1 MKKKPPEHEN
11 LERWM
16 VSYADFMT
24 LLFALFVVLYAFAMA
39 KQSDAKSIAESIA
52 QAFNEA
58 SVVNSP
64 GGALLVPGSLATQLA
79 EEVQEAVKQ
88 QLDASQGD
96 TGKQIIENGGVM
108 MNFQT
113 TSTVSQEERDDTTS
127 GSDDERDGQNNADS
141 ATSAGDLV
149 ISENETSRNENP
161 KSNEPDGGSQTG
173 EGGLQAGGSADAF
186 ERGGKDQ
193 VDADTIGEGKVGTHF
208 DAVRRSISETVSESG
223 MENFIDINEDPHWLS
238 ININSGLLFAED
250 SASVLA
256 ASRPVIQKIA
266 VVLSGINNYVRIRG
280 YTDDS
285 FIPNGIFRNSWD
297 LSANRAVS
305 VLNELEKSGI
315 NPERM
320 AIEKLFL
327 HQAKIDTVKVQDAMV
342 IQQAES
348 RINYFIANLG
358 SREKVEEYFRKPL
371 PELKEQMIEVIRNQY
386 TVQEVQRN
394 LTKDVKATPSD
405 VRKYYATLP
414 PDSIPYIP
422 QQVEVKLLS
431 LNPVIP
437 QQEIDDVKARLRDFT
452 NKINSGENEFSTLA
466 ILYSEDG
473 SSMYGGEIGFKSR
486 SELVPEFASVAFNLN
501 DTKKVSKIVE
511 TEFGYHIIQLIEKR
525 GDRINCRHILLKPKV
540 AQKDLDE
547 AKTRLD
553 SIRKDMLDGKF
564 TFEEATQW
572 ISQDKDTKNNKGI
585 MVNRR
590 TSSTKFEMAD
600 LPQEIA
606 KVVDKMEVGDISEP
620 FIMID
625 QSRNKEIVAIVK
637 LSRRIEG
644 HKANLS
650 DDYQI
655 LKNMYENNRKA
666 KIIDDWVVKKQKETY
681 VRIDDDWRN
690 CEFKYSGWIKK

>member
-1 MKKKPPEHEN
+1 MKIK
-11 LERWM
+11 
-16 VSYADFMT
+16 
-24 LLFALFVVLYAFAMA
+24 FA
-39 KQSDAKSIAESIA
+39 II
-52 QAFNEA
+52 
-58 SVVNSP
+58 
-64 GGALLVPGSLATQLA
+64 ALLLGVAVQASAQNNIA
-79 EEVQEAVKQ
+79 EEVAWVVGDEPIYKSDIEEQYM
-88 QLDASQGD
+88 QLQY
-96 TGKQIIENGGVM
+96 
-108 MNFQT
+108 
-113 TSTVSQEERDDTTS
+113 ERQPI
-127 GSDDERDGQNNADS
+127 DGNPYC
-141 ATSAGDLV
+141 V
-149 ISENETSRNENP
+149 I
-161 KSNEPDGGSQTG
+161 
-173 EGGLQAGGSADAF
+173 
-186 ERGGKDQ
+186 
-193 VDADTIGEGKVGTHF
+193 
-208 DAVRRSISETVSESG
+208 
-223 MENFIDINEDPHWLS
+223 
-238 ININSGLLFAED
+238 
-250 SASVLA
+250 
-256 ASRPVIQKIA
+256 
-266 VVLSGINNYVRIRG
+266 
-280 YTDDS
+280 
-285 FIPNGIFRNSWD
+285 
-297 LSANRAVS
+297 
-305 VLNELEKSGI
+305 
-315 NPERM
+315 PERM

-414 PDSIPYIP
+414 HDSIHYIP

>member
-1 MKKKPPEHEN
+1 MKIK
-11 LERWM
+11 
-16 VSYADFMT
+16 
-24 LLFALFVVLYAFAMA
+24 FA
-39 KQSDAKSIAESIA
+39 II
-52 QAFNEA
+52 
-58 SVVNSP
+58 
-64 GGALLVPGSLATQLA
+64 ALLLGVAVQASAQNNIA
-79 EEVQEAVKQ
+79 EEVAWVVGDEPIYKSDIEEQYM
-88 QLDASQGD
+88 QLQY
-96 TGKQIIENGGVM
+96 
-108 MNFQT
+108 
-113 TSTVSQEERDDTTS
+113 ERQPI
-127 GSDDERDGQNNADS
+127 DGNPYC
-141 ATSAGDLV
+141 V
-149 ISENETSRNENP
+149 I
-161 KSNEPDGGSQTG
+161 
-173 EGGLQAGGSADAF
+173 
-186 ERGGKDQ
+186 
-193 VDADTIGEGKVGTHF
+193 
-208 DAVRRSISETVSESG
+208 
-223 MENFIDINEDPHWLS
+223 
-238 ININSGLLFAED
+238 
-250 SASVLA
+250 
-256 ASRPVIQKIA
+256 
-266 VVLSGINNYVRIRG
+266 
-280 YTDDS
+280 
-285 FIPNGIFRNSWD
+285 
-297 LSANRAVS
+297 
-305 VLNELEKSGI
+305 
-315 NPERM
+315 PERM

-511 TEFGYHIIQLIEKR
+511 TEFGYHIIQLSEKR

-690 CEFKYSGWIKK
+690 CEFKYIGWIKK

>member
-1 MKKKPPEHEN
+1 MKIK
-11 LERWM
+11 
-16 VSYADFMT
+16 
-24 LLFALFVVLYAFAMA
+24 
-39 KQSDAKSIAESIA
+39 IAI
-52 QAFNEA
+52 
-58 SVVNSP
+58 V
-64 GGALLVPGSLATQLA
+64 ALLCGAAVQLTAQNNIA
-79 EEVQEAVKQ
+79 EEVAWVVGDEPIYKSDIEEQYM
-88 QLDASQGD
+88 QLQYER
-96 TGKQIIENGGVM
+96 QPIEGNPYC
-108 MNFQT
+108 
-113 TSTVSQEERDDTTS
+113 
-127 GSDDERDGQNNADS
+127 
-141 ATSAGDLV
+141 V
-149 ISENETSRNENP
+149 I
-161 KSNEPDGGSQTG
+161 
-173 EGGLQAGGSADAF
+173 
-186 ERGGKDQ
+186 
-193 VDADTIGEGKVGTHF
+193 
-208 DAVRRSISETVSESG
+208 
-223 MENFIDINEDPHWLS
+223 
-238 ININSGLLFAED
+238 
-250 SASVLA
+250 
-256 ASRPVIQKIA
+256 
-266 VVLSGINNYVRIRG
+266 
-280 YTDDS
+280 
-285 FIPNGIFRNSWD
+285 
-297 LSANRAVS
+297 
-305 VLNELEKSGI
+305 
-315 NPERM
+315 PERM

-342 IQQAES
+342 MQQAES

-358 SREKVEEYFRKPL
+358 SKEKVEEYFRKPI
-371 PELKEQMIEVIRNQY
+371 PELKEQMVEVIRNQY
-386 TVQEVQRN
+386 TIQEVQRN

-405 VRKYYATLP
+405 VRKYYTSLS

-422 QQVEVKLLS
+422 QQVEVQMLS

-437 QQEIDDVKARLRDFT
+437 QQEIDDVKARLRDYT
-452 NKINSGENEFSTLA
+452 NKINSGESEFSTLA

-473 SSMYGGEIGFKSR
+473 SSVYGGEIGFKSR

>member
-1 MKKKPPEHEN
+1 MKIK
-11 LERWM
+11 
-16 VSYADFMT
+16 
-24 LLFALFVVLYAFAMA
+24 FA
-39 KQSDAKSIAESIA
+39 II
-52 QAFNEA
+52 
-58 SVVNSP
+58 
-64 GGALLVPGSLATQLA
+64 ALLLGVAVQASAQNNIA
-79 EEVQEAVKQ
+79 EEVAWVVGDEPIYKSDIEEQYM
-88 QLDASQGD
+88 QLQY
-96 TGKQIIENGGVM
+96 
-108 MNFQT
+108 
-113 TSTVSQEERDDTTS
+113 ERQPI
-127 GSDDERDGQNNADS
+127 DGNPYC
-141 ATSAGDLV
+141 V
-149 ISENETSRNENP
+149 I
-161 KSNEPDGGSQTG
+161 
-173 EGGLQAGGSADAF
+173 
-186 ERGGKDQ
+186 
-193 VDADTIGEGKVGTHF
+193 
-208 DAVRRSISETVSESG
+208 
-223 MENFIDINEDPHWLS
+223 
-238 ININSGLLFAED
+238 
-250 SASVLA
+250 
-256 ASRPVIQKIA
+256 
-266 VVLSGINNYVRIRG
+266 
-280 YTDDS
+280 
-285 FIPNGIFRNSWD
+285 
-297 LSANRAVS
+297 
-305 VLNELEKSGI
+305 
-315 NPERM
+315 PERM

-585 MVNRR
+585 MVNSR

>member
-1 MKKKPPEHEN
+1 MKIK
-11 LERWM
+11 
-16 VSYADFMT
+16 
-24 LLFALFVVLYAFAMA
+24 FA
-39 KQSDAKSIAESIA
+39 II
-52 QAFNEA
+52 
-58 SVVNSP
+58 
-64 GGALLVPGSLATQLA
+64 ALLLGVAVQASAQNNIA
-79 EEVQEAVKQ
+79 EEVAWVVGDEPIYKSDIEEQYM
-88 QLDASQGD
+88 QLQY
-96 TGKQIIENGGVM
+96 
-108 MNFQT
+108 
-113 TSTVSQEERDDTTS
+113 ERQPI
-127 GSDDERDGQNNADS
+127 DGNPYC
-141 ATSAGDLV
+141 V
-149 ISENETSRNENP
+149 IT
-161 KSNEPDGGSQTG
+161 
-173 EGGLQAGGSADAF
+173 
-186 ERGGKDQ
+186 
-193 VDADTIGEGKVGTHF
+193 
-208 DAVRRSISETVSESG
+208 
-223 MENFIDINEDPHWLS
+223 
-238 ININSGLLFAED
+238 
-250 SASVLA
+250 
-256 ASRPVIQKIA
+256 
-266 VVLSGINNYVRIRG
+266 
-280 YTDDS
+280 
-285 FIPNGIFRNSWD
+285 
-297 LSANRAVS
+297 
-305 VLNELEKSGI
+305 
-315 NPERM
+315 ERM

>member
-1 MKKKPPEHEN
+1 MKIK
-11 LERWM
+11 
-16 VSYADFMT
+16 
-24 LLFALFVVLYAFAMA
+24 FA
-39 KQSDAKSIAESIA
+39 II
-52 QAFNEA
+52 
-58 SVVNSP
+58 
-64 GGALLVPGSLATQLA
+64 ALLLGVAVQASAQNNIA
-79 EEVQEAVKQ
+79 EEVAWVVGDEPIYKSDIEEQYM
-88 QLDASQGD
+88 QLQY
-96 TGKQIIENGGVM
+96 
-108 MNFQT
+108 
-113 TSTVSQEERDDTTS
+113 ERQPI
-127 GSDDERDGQNNADS
+127 DGNPYC
-141 ATSAGDLV
+141 V
-149 ISENETSRNENP
+149 I
-161 KSNEPDGGSQTG
+161 
-173 EGGLQAGGSADAF
+173 
-186 ERGGKDQ
+186 
-193 VDADTIGEGKVGTHF
+193 
-208 DAVRRSISETVSESG
+208 
-223 MENFIDINEDPHWLS
+223 
-238 ININSGLLFAED
+238 
-250 SASVLA
+250 
-256 ASRPVIQKIA
+256 
-266 VVLSGINNYVRIRG
+266 
-280 YTDDS
+280 
-285 FIPNGIFRNSWD
+285 
-297 LSANRAVS
+297 
-305 VLNELEKSGI
+305 
-315 NPERM
+315 PERM

-525 GDRINCRHILLKPKV
+525 GDRINSRHILLKPKV